1 MTIESFLRHLNQ
13 ELQGFLIIAD
23 VVVVDEVEE
32 GHHVATF
39 RAKVSSE
46 PRIWRMESYQLLPAN
61 VK

>member
-32 GHHVATF
+32 GQYVATF
-39 RAKVSSE
+39 RAKVSSVL
-46 PRIWRMESYQLLPAN
+46 RIWKMESCQLLPAS